1 MAVLI
6 FGILRG
12 VCLAGSVV
20 DVRSV
25 VGFASAG
32 GAGQVWWV
40 VSGGAAGRSASAAV
54 RRAGTQLAAGHK
66 KRAGAIA
73 SAITPAQ
80 PKMAATYSPTFAVPS
95 AQLGLTSLF
104 GMGRGGTPTL

>member
-40 VSGGAAGRSASAAV
+40 VSGGAVGRSAGALA
-54 RRAGTQLAAGHK
+54 RRAEGQLTAGHK
-66 KRAGAIA
+66 KERVR
-73 SAITPAQ
+73 
-80 PKMAATYSPTFAVPS
+80 SPLQSHP
-95 AQLGLTSLF
+95 LNLKWRL
-104 GMGRGGTPTL
+104 PTLPLSQYHRHNWA